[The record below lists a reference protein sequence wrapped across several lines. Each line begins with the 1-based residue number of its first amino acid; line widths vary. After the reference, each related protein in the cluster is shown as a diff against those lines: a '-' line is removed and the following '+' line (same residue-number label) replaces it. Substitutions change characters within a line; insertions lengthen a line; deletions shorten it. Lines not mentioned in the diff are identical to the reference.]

1 MIQMITVFLVII
13 KGPCHVVIPILIMIL
28 KEFLVLKSLPLFF
41 SLPSAMTV
49 CNWYGLHTSLFLTC
63 AIQISFQPLSSVS
76 AIKYFDGKQQTKN
89 ENQSLKV

>member
-1 MIQMITVFLVII
+1 M
-13 KGPCHVVIPILIMIL
+13 VIPILIMII

-41 SLPSAMTV
+41 IAFHHDSF
-49 CNWYGLHTSLFLTC
+49 CNWYGLHTSFFLTC

-76 AIKYFDGKQQTKN
+76 AIKYFDGKQQMKN